1 MGVAPLLV
9 VATVFAAEK
18 NAAAEVDAMDPTALV
33 GGDSRCP
40 TPTSVWQRLVPL
52 VPSEVLADRLR
63 VLGGPTPPVQIVDL
77 DSSFRVLAGHRVRE
91 FQDETRDCAKRAQF
105 AAVFVAIAAG
115 ADPASVGASPT
126 GPTAP
131 EVVRAAPAQPIASA
145 PAARARLDVGAVAGM
160 AFGGGDPTIAPG
172 LALRIGVGQGPL
184 IPVAA
189 LGVAGPADGNAG
201 GVAIRQWRGTADAG
215 VRSRSR
221 PLGPLRAYLELGA
234 VLELLSARPTNLSAP
249 RTQVSLALGARAAV
263 GLLLATRGRFWPFV
277 LLDGAWFPRP
287 PERFALPAGDLG
299 RGAPWN
305 VSAIAGVSW
314 GLL

>member
-1 MGVAPLLV
+1 
-9 VATVFAAEK
+9 VFAFEK
-18 NAAAEVDAMDPTALV
+18 AAAAEVEAMDPTALI

-40 TPTSVWQRLVPL
+40 TPVLVWERLVPL

-77 DSSFRVLAGHRVRE
+77 DSSFRVIAGQRVRE
-91 FQDETRDCAKRAQF
+91 YQDATRDCAKRAQF

-115 ADPASVGASPT
+115 ADPASLGASAA
-126 GPTAP
+126 GPAAP
-131 EVVRAAPAQPIASA
+131 EVVRAAPARPIAGA
-145 PAARARLDVGAVAGM
+145 PPPRARLDVGAVAGM

-172 LALRIGVGQGPL
+172 LALRFGVGRGPL

-189 LGVAGPADGNAG
+189 LGVAGPADGDAG

-215 VRSRSR
+215 LRSRSR
-221 PLGPLRAYLELGA
+221 TIGPLRADVELGA
-234 VLELLSARPTNLSAP
+234 VVELLSARPTNLTAP
-249 RTQVSLALGARAAV
+249 RTQVSFALGARAAV
-263 GLLLATRGRFWPFV
+263 GLLLATRGRLSPFV
-277 LLDGAWFPRP
+277 LLEGAWFPRP

-299 RGAPWN
+299 RAAPWN
-305 VSAIAGVSW
+305 VGAIAGVSW

>member
-1 MGVAPLLV
+1 MGVALWLV

-18 NAAAEVDAMDPTALV
+18 TAAAEVDAMDPTALV

-40 TPTSVWQRLVPL
+40 TPTLVWQRLVPL

-77 DSSFRVLAGHRVRE
+77 DTSFLVRAGQRVRE
-91 FQDETRDCAKRAQF
+91 YRDETRDCAKRAQF

-115 ADPASVGASPT
+115 ADPASVDASPA
-126 GPTAP
+126 GPTGP
-131 EVVRAAPAQPIASA
+131 EVVRAAPAQPIAA
-145 PAARARLDVGAVAGM
+145 PPPARARLDAGAVAGM
-160 AFGGGDPTIAPG
+160 AFGGGDATIAPG

-189 LGVAGPADGNAG
+189 LGIAGPADGNAG
-201 GVAIRQWRGTADAG
+201 GVAIRQWRGTADVG

-234 VLELLSARPTNLSAP
+234 VVELLSARPTNLTAP
-249 RTQVSLALGARAAV
+249 RTQVSFALGPRAAV
-263 GLLLATRGRFWPFV
+263 GLLLATRGRLSPFV

-299 RGAPWN
+299 RAAPWN

>member
-1 MGVAPLLV
+1 MALWLV
-9 VATVFAAEK
+9 VAPVFAAEET
-18 NAAAEVDAMDPTALV
+18 AAAEGGAMDPTALV

-40 TPTSVWQRLVPL
+40 TPTLVWQRLVPL

-77 DSSFRVLAGHRVRE
+77 DTSFLVRAGQRVRE
-91 FQDETRDCAKRAQF
+91 YRDETRDCAKRAQF

-115 ADPASVGASPT
+115 ADPASVGASPA
-126 GPTAP
+126 GPIGP
-131 EVVRAAPAQPIASA
+131 EVVRAPPAQPIA
-145 PAARARLDVGAVAGM
+145 PPPARARLDAGAVAGM
-160 AFGGGDPTIAPG
+160 AFGGGDATIAPG

-201 GVAIRQWRGTADAG
+201 GVAIRQLRGTADVG

-221 PLGPLRAYLELGA
+221 PLGPLRATLELGA
-234 VLELLSARPTNLSAP
+234 VLELLSARPTNLTAP
-249 RTQVSLALGARAAV
+249 RAQISFALGPRAAV
-263 GLLLATRGRFWPFV
+263 GLLLATRGRLSPFV

-299 RGAPWN
+299 RAAPWN

>member
-1 MGVAPLLV
+1 MGVALWLM
-9 VATVFAAEK
+9 VALVFAVA
-18 NAAAEVDAMDPTALV
+18 NTAAAEVEAVDPTTLV

-40 TPTSVWQRLVPL
+40 TPSLVWERLVPL
-52 VPSEVLADRLR
+52 VPSEVLAERFR

-91 FQDETRDCAKRAQF
+91 YQDVTRDCAKRAQF
-105 AAVFVAIAAG
+105 AAVFVAVAAG
-115 ADPASVGASPT
+115 ADPASLGASPA

-131 EVVRAAPAQPIASA
+131 EVVRALPALPIASA
-145 PAARARLDVGAVAGM
+145 PPARARLDVGAVAGM

-189 LGVAGPADGNAG
+189 LGVAGPADGDAG
-201 GVAIRQWRGTADAG
+201 GVAIRQWRGTADVG
-215 VRSRSR
+215 LRSRSR
-221 PLGPLRAYLELGA
+221 AIGPLRADLELGA
-234 VLELLSARPTNLSAP
+234 VVELLSARPTNLTAP

-263 GLLLATRGRFWPFV
+263 GLLLVTRGRLSPFV

-299 RGAPWN
+299 RAAPWN

>member
-1 MGVAPLLV
+1 MGVALWLV
-9 VATVFAAEK
+9 IATVFAAEK
-18 NAAAEVDAMDPTALV
+18 TAAAEVDAVDPTALV

-40 TPTSVWQRLVPL
+40 TPTLVWQRLVPL

-63 VLGGPTPPVQIVDL
+63 VLGGSTPPVQIVDM
-77 DSSFRVLAGHRVRE
+77 DTSFLVRAGQRVRE
-91 FQDETRDCAKRAQF
+91 YRDETRDCAKRAQF

-115 ADPASVGASPT
+115 ADPASIDPSPAGPT
-126 GPTAP
+126 GP
-131 EVVRAAPAQPIASA
+131 EVVRAAPAQPVAGT
-145 PAARARLDVGAVAGM
+145 PPARARLDAGAVAGM
-160 AFGGGDPTIAPG
+160 AFGGGDATIAPG
-172 LALRIGVGQGPL
+172 LSLRIGVGQGPL

-189 LGVAGPADGNAG
+189 LGIAGPADGNAG
-201 GVAIRQWRGTADAG
+201 GVALRQWRGTADVG

-221 PLGPLRAYLELGA
+221 PLGPLLATLELGA

-249 RTQVSLALGARAAV
+249 RTQVSVALGPRAAV
-263 GLLLATRGRFWPFV
+263 GLSLATRGRLSPFV

-287 PERFALPAGDLG
+287 PERFALPDGDLG
-299 RGAPWN
+299 RAAPWN